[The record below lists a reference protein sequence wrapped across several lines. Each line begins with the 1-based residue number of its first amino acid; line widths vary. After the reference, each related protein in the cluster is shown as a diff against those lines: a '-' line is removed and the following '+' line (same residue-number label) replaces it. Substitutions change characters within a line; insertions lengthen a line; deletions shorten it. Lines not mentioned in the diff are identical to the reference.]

1 MLKIFKNWYKSHF
14 SEPGTVEFAFVLLSI
29 FIVIYYLMWLV
40 GPVVIALC
48 FAYILDSIV
57 CFLARRF
64 KLSRLVSSVIVMFF
78 FISICI
84 FFLLIIVPQL
94 ITQGSQFYN
103 FILDLSSDVSKSYSN
118 VNTNTDNFT
127 NIDVLI
133 LNKINQLSKNL
144 PDDILVLFN
153 NESVLEFIHQART
166 NTTYSFLNFI
176 KSQFVPSVFNIFA
189 YMMYL
194 IIVPIFI
201 FLMLINK
208 DTLKLRFNTYL
219 LPKNKQIIYKFWP
232 IINNQISEYI
242 RGKII
247 HILLIAIV
255 NTIAFKLFDLNY
267 SILLGVG
274 VGLSVI
280 IPYVGAILIG
290 VPVLFVSILQF
301 GLSDTFFSLAI
312 VYVLI
317 QLLDSNVLTPMLFSK
332 AMNLDAFSILLSI
345 LIFGGLWGFW
355 GVFFAIPL
363 ATFVKTIVVEWPV
376 VEIKD

>member
-1 MLKIFKNWYKSHF
+1 MIKIFQNWYKSHF

-57 CFLARRF
+57 SFFSRRF
-64 KLSRLVSSVIVMFF
+64 NLSRLVSSIIVMFF

-103 FILDLSSDVSKSYSN
+103 FILDLSTDVSKSYN
-118 VNTNTDNFT
+118 HINTSKDSFT
-127 NIDVLI
+127 NIDILI

-153 NESVLEFIHQART
+153 DESVLEFIHQVRT
-166 NTTYSFLNFI
+166 QTTYSFLNFI

-208 DTLKLRFNTYL
+208 DILKERIKIYL
-219 LPKNKQIIYKFWP
+219 LPKNKMVIYKFWP

-247 HILLIAIV
+247 HIILIAIV
-255 NTIAFKLFDLNY
+255 NTISFKLFDLNY

-280 IPYVGAILIG
+280 IPYVGAVLIG
-290 VPVLFVSILQF
+290 IPVVFVSILQF
-301 GLSDTFFSLAI
+301 GLSDVFFYLSV
-312 VYVLI
+312 VYILI
-317 QLLDSNVLTPMLFSK
+317 QLIDSNVLTPMLFSK

-363 ATFVKTIVVEWPV
+363 ATFVKTIVVDWPV
-376 VEIKD
+376 VDVNN